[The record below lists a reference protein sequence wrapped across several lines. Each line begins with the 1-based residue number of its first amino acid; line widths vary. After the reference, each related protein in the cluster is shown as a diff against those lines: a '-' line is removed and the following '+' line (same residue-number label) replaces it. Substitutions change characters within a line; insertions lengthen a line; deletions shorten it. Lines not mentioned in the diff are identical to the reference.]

1 MSGVTF
7 NRNRV
12 KLKKLLGIRARLAL
26 LALILV
32 APLMLERVRSLEETR
47 SKQIAAASEEFAN
60 ITQHSADTQREVIS
74 SVETML
80 KSAAYIRASGGIA
93 RSCEILRA
101 SLPTN
106 LPWIRSIMIVA
117 KDGLVQCS
125 TLNMQVGLNLGDR
138 EYFRKAQETRDFVF
152 SDYLFGKTN
161 GRPMMMAAYPVAAIN
176 PEEDAVVVA
185 GINIDWLSKIMTN
198 LGGRP
203 GISSLLVD
211 SAGIVIAAPADQSS
225 MIGRPLDNVP
235 LLSAIAEKALSSDT
249 PDGFAFIYRRPTAP
263 NASISFARISGTQ
276 SRLIVSID
284 EAKVT
289 AAINR
294 EIRTAYLQLGFVCL
308 FVLLGALIGA
318 EKLII
323 NPIEVMTGMAKR
335 FGEGDWSA
343 RVARNK
349 LPSEFMPLAR
359 AFNAMAAQLSQRER
373 ELVATNDRL
382 TVMASID
389 MLSGLANRRGFQS
402 RLDFEWMKAQQY
414 NSELSLLMIDVD
426 HFKLYNDTYG
436 HPEGDACLTRLGET
450 LAGIAADT
458 MGFAGRYGGE
468 EFCLLLPNTDSLKA
482 LEIGETVRAA
492 VRTSAIPHVTSS
504 HQTVTVSIGVA
515 ATLPNDTQRPGDL
528 IEAADAALYAAK
540 HRGRNT
546 VVEHGFTQADRR
558 SRDGAGGVAISR
570 SRIPAAPQPGA
581 GYTKSRKQPH
591 AKKGIWLGIAA
602 LFLHCQSCGTTRQGP
617 SPRPEAESLS
627 PSPAARARPRVRS
640 R

>member
-12 KLKKLLGIRARLAL
+12 KLKQLLGIRARLAL
-26 LALILV
+26 LAVILV
-32 APLMLERVRSLEETR
+32 APLMLERVRSLEDART
-47 SKQIAAASEEFAN
+47 KQIAQATDEFTN
-60 ITQHSADTQREVIS
+60 LTKHSADTQREVIS

-80 KSAAYIRASGGIA
+80 KSAAYIRASGGVA

-106 LPWIRSIMIVA
+106 LPWIRSIMFVS
-117 KDGLVQCS
+117 KDGLVQCA
-125 TLNMQVGLNLGDR
+125 TMNILVGIQLGDR
-138 EYFRKAQETRDFVF
+138 EYFRKAQATGDFVF
-152 SDYLFGKTN
+152 SDYLSARSN
-161 GRPMMMAAYPVAAIN
+161 NLPIIMAAYPVSAIN
-176 PEEDAVVVA
+176 QEEDAVVVA
-185 GINIDWLSKIMTN
+185 GINIDWMSKIMGN

-211 SAGIVIAAPADQSS
+211 GSGTVMAAPADQSS
-225 MIGRPLDNVP
+225 MIGRSLDNVP
-235 LLSAIAEKALSSDT
+235 LLASVADKALGTQSPTGSLTFTAADSST
-249 PDGFAFIYRRPTAP
+249 RT
-263 NASISFARISGTQ
+263 ISFARIPGTQ

-318 EKLII
+318 ERLII
-323 NPIEVMTGMAKR
+323 NPIEVMTGMARR

-343 RVARNK
+343 RVARSR
-349 LPSEFMPLAR
+349 LPSEFVPLAR
-359 AFNAMAAQLSQRER
+359 AFNAMAGQLSQRER

-436 HPEGDACLTRLGET
+436 HPEGDACLSQLGET
-450 LAGIAADT
+450 LAGIAADA

-468 EFCLLLPNTDSLKA
+468 EFCLLLPNTDAVKA
-482 LEIGETVRAA
+482 LEIGELVRAA
-492 VRTSAIPHVTSS
+492 IQGLEIPHATSP
-504 HQTVTVSIGVA
+504 HQTVTASVGVA
-515 ATLPNDTQRPGDL
+515 TTLPNGTQRPGDL

-546 VVEHGFTQADRR
+546 VIEHGFIKLVDEA
-558 SRDGAGGVAISR
+558 
-570 SRIPAAPQPGA
+570 
-581 GYTKSRKQPH
+581 
-591 AKKGIWLGIAA
+591 GIALA
-602 LFLHCQSCGTTRQGP
+602 S
-617 SPRPEAESLS
+617 
-627 PSPAARARPRVRS
+627 
-640 R
+640 

>member
-1 MSGVTF
+1 
-7 NRNRV
+7 V

-26 LALILV
+26 LAVILV
-32 APLMLERVRSLEETR
+32 APLMLERARSLDDTR
-47 SKQIAAASEEFAN
+47 AKQVVAASEEFAN

-106 LPWIRSIMIVA
+106 LPWIRSIMFVS

-138 EYFRKAQETRDFVF
+138 EYFRKAQTSRDFVF
-152 SDYLFGKTN
+152 SDYLFGKSN

-176 PEEDAVVVA
+176 PEEDAIVVA
-185 GINIDWLSKIMTN
+185 GINIDWLSKIMTH
-198 LGGRP
+198 LGGRA

-211 SAGIVIAAPADQSS
+211 SAGVVIAAPSDQAS

-235 LLSAIAEKALSSDT
+235 LLSAIAETALGSDAPT
-249 PDGFAFIYRRPTAP
+249 GSLSFTASDGSKRM
-263 NASISFARISGTQ
+263 ISFARIPGTQ

-284 EAKVT
+284 EARVT

-294 EIRTAYLQLGFVCL
+294 EIRTAYIQLAFVCL
-308 FVLLGALIGA
+308 FVLLGALVGA

-323 NPIEVMTGMAKR
+323 APIEVMTGMARR

-343 RVARNK
+343 RVARSR
-349 LPSEFMPLAR
+349 LPSEFIPLAR

-414 NSELSLLMIDVD
+414 DSELSLLMIDVD
-426 HFKLYNDTYG
+426 HFKLYNDSYG
-436 HPEGDACLTRLGET
+436 HPEGDVCLSRLGET
-450 LAGIAADT
+450 LSIIAAET

-468 EFCLLLPNTDSLKA
+468 EFCLLMPNTDTARA
-482 LEIGETVRAA
+482 LEIGEMVRAA
-492 VRTSAIPHVTSS
+492 IQGLGIPHATSS
-504 HQTVTVSIGVA
+504 HQTVTVSVGVA
-515 ATLPNDTQRPGDL
+515 CTRPNDTQRPGDV

-540 HRGRNT
+540 HRGRNA
-546 VVEHGFTQADRR
+546 VVEHGFVRMVDE
-558 SRDGAGGVAISR
+558 AGMAL
-570 SRIPAAPQPGA
+570 A
-581 GYTKSRKQPH
+581 G
-591 AKKGIWLGIAA
+591 
-602 LFLHCQSCGTTRQGP
+602 
-617 SPRPEAESLS
+617 
-627 PSPAARARPRVRS
+627 
-640 R
+640 

>member
-7 NRNRV
+7 NRNRA

-26 LALILV
+26 LAVILV
-32 APLMLERVRSLEETR
+32 APLMLERARSLEDTR
-47 SKQIAAASEEFAN
+47 AKQIAAASEEFAN
-60 ITQHSADTQREVIS
+60 LTQHSADTQREVIS

-93 RSCEILRA
+93 RSCEVLRA

-125 TLNMQVGLNLGDR
+125 NQNMLVGLNLSDR
-138 EYFRKAQETRDFVF
+138 EYFKKAQETRDFVF
-152 SDYLFGKTN
+152 SDYLFAKSSKK
-161 GRPMMMAAYPVAAIN
+161 PIMMGAYPVAAIN
-176 PEEDAVVVA
+176 PEDDAVVVA
-185 GINIDWLSKIMTN
+185 GINLDWMSKIMAN

-203 GISSLLVD
+203 GILSLLVD
-211 SAGIVIAAPADQSS
+211 SAGVVLAAPPDQAS

-235 LLSAIAEKALSSDT
+235 LLSAIADKALSSSDPT
-249 PDGFAFIYRRPTAP
+249 GSLSFTATDGSKRA
-263 NASISFARISGTQ
+263 ISFARIPGTQ

-284 EAKVT
+284 ENKVT

-335 FGEGDWSA
+335 FGDGDWSA
-343 RVARNK
+343 RVARSK
-349 LPSEFMPLAR
+349 LPSEFTPLAR

-373 ELVATNDRL
+373 ELLATNDRL

-402 RLDFEWMKAQQY
+402 RLDFEWLKAQQY
-414 NSELSLLMIDVD
+414 RRELSLLMIDVD

-450 LAGIAADT
+450 LSGIAADT

-468 EFCLLLPNTDSLKA
+468 EFCLLLPNTNALKA
-482 LEIGETVRAA
+482 LEIGEIVRAA
-492 VRTSAIPHVTSS
+492 VQDLRLPHATSN
-504 HQTVTVSIGVA
+504 HQIVTVSVGVA
-515 ATLPNDTQRPGDL
+515 ATLPNETQRPGDL
-528 IEAADAALYAAK
+528 VEAADAALYAAK

-546 VVEHGFTQADRR
+546 VVEHGFVRMVDE
-558 SRDGAGGVAISR
+558 AGMAL
-570 SRIPAAPQPGA
+570 A
-581 GYTKSRKQPH
+581 G
-591 AKKGIWLGIAA
+591 
-602 LFLHCQSCGTTRQGP
+602 
-617 SPRPEAESLS
+617 
-627 PSPAARARPRVRS
+627 
-640 R
+640 

>member
-7 NRNRV
+7 NRNRL

-26 LALILV
+26 LAVLLV
-32 APLMLERVRSLEETR
+32 APLMLDRARSLEDAR
-47 SKQIAAASEEFAN
+47 ARQIALAAEEYTD
-60 ITQHSADTQREVIS
+60 ITQHSAETQREVVS

-80 KSAAYIRASGGIA
+80 KSTAYIRASSGVG

-101 SLPTN
+101 SLPTD
-106 LPWIRSIMIVA
+106 LPWIRSIMIVS
-117 KDGLVQCS
+117 KEGVVQCS
-125 TLNMQVGLNLGDR
+125 TLNMLVGLNIGDR
-138 EYFRKAQETRDFVF
+138 QYFRKAQQTRDFVF
-152 SDYLFGKTN
+152 SDYLFAKVSN
-161 GRPMMMAAYPVAAIN
+161 EPILMAAYPVAAIN

-185 GINIDWLSKIMTN
+185 GINLDWMSKIMAK

-211 SAGIVIAAPADQSS
+211 SAGVVLAAAPDQAS
-225 MIGRPLDNVP
+225 MVGRPLNNVP
-235 LLSAIAEKALSSDT
+235 LLSAITHKALVSDT
-249 PDGFAFIYRRPTAP
+249 ATGSLSFTA
-263 NASISFARISGTQ
+263 ADDSKLAISFARIPGTQ
-276 SRLIVSID
+276 SRLIVSVD
-284 EAKVT
+284 EGKVT

-323 NPIEVMTGMAKR
+323 NPIELMTGMARR

-343 RVARNK
+343 RVALRR

-389 MLSGLANRRGFQS
+389 MLSGVANRRGVQS
-402 RLDFEWMKAQQY
+402 RLDFEWMKAQQC

-436 HPEGDACLTRLGET
+436 HPEGDACLTRLGEA

-458 MGFAGRYGGE
+458 MSFAGRYGGE
-468 EFCLLLPNTDSLKA
+468 EFCLLLPNTGAQKA
-482 LEIGETVRAA
+482 REIGETVRATIQGLGLPHI
-492 VRTSAIPHVTSS
+492 TSN
-504 HQTVTVSIGVA
+504 HQTVTVSVGVA
-515 ATLPNDTQRPGDL
+515 ATLPSAMQTPGDL

-546 VVEHGFTQADRR
+546 VVEHGFAKLADE
-558 SRDGAGGVAISR
+558 AGMAL
-570 SRIPAAPQPGA
+570 A
-581 GYTKSRKQPH
+581 G
-591 AKKGIWLGIAA
+591 
-602 LFLHCQSCGTTRQGP
+602 
-617 SPRPEAESLS
+617 
-627 PSPAARARPRVRS
+627 
-640 R
+640 

>member
-26 LALILV
+26 LAVILV
-32 APLMLERVRSLEETR
+32 APLMLERARSLDDTR
-47 SKQIAAASEEFAN
+47 AKQVVAASEEFAN

-106 LPWIRSIMIVA
+106 LPWIRSIMFVS

-138 EYFRKAQETRDFVF
+138 DYFKRTQATRDFVF

-176 PEEDAVVVA
+176 PEEDAIVVA
-185 GINIDWLSKIMTN
+185 GINIDWLSKIMTH
-198 LGGRP
+198 LGGRA

-211 SAGIVIAAPADQSS
+211 SAGVVIAAPSDQAS

-235 LLSAIAEKALSSDT
+235 LLSAIAETALGSDAPT
-249 PDGFAFIYRRPTAP
+249 GSLSFTASDGSKRM
-263 NASISFARISGTQ
+263 ISFARIPGTQ

-284 EAKVT
+284 EARVT

-294 EIRTAYLQLGFVCL
+294 EIRTAYIQLAFVCL
-308 FVLLGALIGA
+308 FVLLGALVGA

-323 NPIEVMTGMAKR
+323 APIEVMTGMARR

-343 RVARNK
+343 RVARSR
-349 LPSEFMPLAR
+349 LPSEFIPLAR

-414 NSELSLLMIDVD
+414 DSQLSLLMIDVD
-426 HFKLYNDTYG
+426 HFKLYNDSYG
-436 HPEGDACLTRLGET
+436 HPEGDVCLSRLGET
-450 LAGIAADT
+450 LSIIAAET

-468 EFCLLLPNTDSLKA
+468 EFCLLMPNTDTARA
-482 LEIGETVRAA
+482 LEIGEMVRAA
-492 VRTSAIPHVTSS
+492 IQGLGIPHATSS
-504 HQTVTVSIGVA
+504 HQTVTVSVGVA
-515 ATLPNDTQRPGDL
+515 CTRPNDTQRPGDV

-540 HRGRNT
+540 HRGRNA
-546 VVEHGFTQADRR
+546 VVEHGFVRMVDE
-558 SRDGAGGVAISR
+558 AGMAL
-570 SRIPAAPQPGA
+570 A
-581 GYTKSRKQPH
+581 G
-591 AKKGIWLGIAA
+591 
-602 LFLHCQSCGTTRQGP
+602 
-617 SPRPEAESLS
+617 
-627 PSPAARARPRVRS
+627 
-640 R
+640 